1 MSIVLF
7 LLFVLVTW
15 LFINFAYLF
24 LKTRLSS
31 GRTSIELYYRLV
43 MLVKS
48 RYEGVPRVGY
58 TRFFKYIF
66 IAIYAFAL
74 VFSLIT
80 LVQMLYA
87 GLFANVKTAVIL
99 VPGLNIT
106 GEDLVY
112 FILAVA
118 IGATLHE
125 YLHAWAALKT
135 GIPVKSY
142 GFLLALIIPAAFVE
156 IDEGVF
162 AKAEKSVKVAVLS
175 AGVAVN
181 LLVALVSTGIIMLLV
196 SPTGFMI
203 NDVQFGTP
211 ASRAGLQRGDIVY
224 EINGSEATLDVLRS
238 YMSRN
243 ESLTLKLSV
252 YRPGVGFI
260 ELFASKEPSERL
272 LGVLVAPA
280 PSKNL
285 LGLLNPLVFISVVK
299 AITWIYIVNYSL
311 AFINTL
317 PLFITDGGRIVREV
331 VGRRIGDIIN
341 YATLVALI
349 AALLFTAR
357 I

>member
-1 MSIVLF
+1 VDLLQAVLSIVVFWVVVNLVYLLLKRMRSKETSVQLYYSIVLVVKRGYRGSPRGGGR
-7 LLFVLVTW
+7 LLAWVV
-15 LFINFAYLF
+15 
-24 LKTRLSS
+24 
-31 GRTSIELYYRLV
+31 V
-43 MLVKS
+43 
-48 RYEGVPRVGY
+48 
-58 TRFFKYIF
+58 
-66 IAIYAFAL
+66 AIYACIL
-74 VFSLIT
+74 VYSTYILIL
-80 LVQMLYA
+80 LVYA
-87 GLFANVKTAVIL
+87 GLFMGAKSTVIL
-99 VPGLNIT
+99 VPGLNVT
-106 GEDLVY
+106 GLDLVY

-118 IGATLHE
+118 IGVSLHE
-125 YLHAWAALKT
+125 YLHAKIALKT
-135 GIPVKSY
+135 GISVKSY
-142 GFLLALIIPAAFVE
+142 GFLLALILPVAFVE
-156 IDEGVF
+156 VDEEAF
-162 AKAEKSVKVAVLS
+162 TKARKVVKVAVLS
-175 AGVAVN
+175 AGVVVN
-181 LLVALVSTGIIMLLV
+181 LIIALVSTGIIMLLV

-203 NDVQFGTP
+203 DDVQFGTP

-224 EINGSEATLDVLRS
+224 EINGSAATLDVLRS

-260 ELFASKEPSERL
+260 EVLASKEPSERL

-285 LGLLNPLVFISVVK
+285 VGLLNPLVFISIVK

-331 VGRRIGDIIN
+331 AGRRIGDIVN

-349 AALLFTAR
+349 VALLFTAR

>member
-1 MSIVLF
+1 VDLLQAVLSIVVFWVVVNLVYLLLKRMRSKETSVQLYYSIVLVVKRGYRGSPRGGGG
-7 LLFVLVTW
+7 LLAW
-15 LFINFAYLF
+15 
-24 LKTRLSS
+24 
-31 GRTSIELYYRLV
+31 V
-43 MLVKS
+43 MV
-48 RYEGVPRVGY
+48 
-58 TRFFKYIF
+58 
-66 IAIYAFAL
+66 AIYACIL
-74 VFSLIT
+74 VYSTYILIL
-80 LVQMLYA
+80 LVYA
-87 GLFANVKTAVIL
+87 GLFMGAKSTVIL
-99 VPGLNIT
+99 VPGLNVT
-106 GEDLVY
+106 GLDLVY

-118 IGATLHE
+118 IGVSLHE
-125 YLHAWAALKT
+125 YLHAKIALKT
-135 GIPVKSY
+135 GISVKSY
-142 GFLLALIIPAAFVE
+142 GFLLALILPVAFVE
-156 IDEGVF
+156 VDEEAF
-162 AKAEKSVKVAVLS
+162 TKARKVVKVAVLS
-175 AGVAVN
+175 AGVVVN
-181 LLVALVSTGIIMLLV
+181 LIIALVSTGIVMLLV

-203 NDVQFGTP
+203 DDVQFGTP

-224 EINGSEATLDVLRS
+224 EINGSAATLDVLRS

-260 ELFASKEPSERL
+260 EVLASKEPSERL

-280 PSKNL
+280 PPKNL

-331 VGRRIGDIIN
+331 AGRRIGDIVN

-349 AALLFTAR
+349 TALLFTAR

>member
-1 MSIVLF
+1 VDLLQAVLSIVVFWVVVNLVYLLLKRMRSKETSVQLYYSIVLVVKRGYRGSPRGGGR
-7 LLFVLVTW
+7 LLAWVV
-15 LFINFAYLF
+15 
-24 LKTRLSS
+24 
-31 GRTSIELYYRLV
+31 V
-43 MLVKS
+43 
-48 RYEGVPRVGY
+48 
-58 TRFFKYIF
+58 
-66 IAIYAFAL
+66 AIYACIL
-74 VFSLIT
+74 VYSTYILIL
-80 LVQMLYA
+80 LVYA
-87 GLFANVKTAVIL
+87 GLFMGAKSTVIL
-99 VPGLNIT
+99 VPGLNVT
-106 GEDLVY
+106 GLDLVY

-118 IGATLHE
+118 IGVSLHE
-125 YLHAWAALKT
+125 YLHAKIALKT
-135 GIPVKSY
+135 GISVKSY
-142 GFLLALIIPAAFVE
+142 GFLLALILPVAFVE
-156 IDEGVF
+156 VDEEAF
-162 AKAEKSVKVAVLS
+162 TKARKVVKVAVLS
-175 AGVAVN
+175 AGVVVN
-181 LLVALVSTGIIMLLV
+181 LIIALVSTGIIMLLV

-203 NDVQFGTP
+203 DDVQFGTP

-260 ELFASKEPSERL
+260 EVLASKEPSERL

-285 LGLLNPLVFISVVK
+285 LGLLNPLVFISIVK

-331 VGRRIGDIIN
+331 AGRRIGDIIN